1 MQQTS
6 RPARGSKRSGLR
18 TLLAGVLVATV
29 TVLIPA
35 DLGSAQS
42 PGHYREFGD
51 AGGFLNIIP
60 PGQDGVLNGPEAI
73 AAQGG
78 QYPPHVRDQLGM
90 YGDLVYNVPGLTE
103 DRLLE
108 FFKDASFGVR
118 ADDIDRVYSPT
129 PGVTVIR
136 DQSFGVPHIFGETR
150 YATMFAQGYTVA
162 EDRLFLMDTL
172 RHVGR
177 ARTSEFLG
185 ASESNQQLDRE
196 QLAVAPYKEEDFTA
210 QIQAGIN
217 ASPDGPAIYA
227 DVLAYADGVNAYIN
241 EALADAS
248 KMPAE
253 YGALQQTPAP
263 WKPEDAVAIASLV
276 GAIFGKGGG
285 GELTNFCGFKSLT
298 AELGGDA
305 ATANAVFN
313 DLHFPND
320 AEAPTSS
327 RDPFPYMTNLGPA
340 DPAGHPDID
349 CGTLSPIEQG
359 GPPLQDLL
367 DAISGDSPPIP
378 TFPQALSNALL
389 IGAQHSKTGSPIAIF
404 GPQTAYFIPQL
415 LVEKDVHGPGIDA
428 RGVAFAGTDLFVQI
442 GRGQNYA
449 WSATSAGG
457 DNIDQW
463 VLRLCEPGGGPAT
476 TNSLGYEHNGV
487 CKPIETFQHTQVAKP
502 SAVGQGPIV
511 LSWRVDRT
519 ADYGPLVARGT
530 LEDGTPIAIASLR
543 STYQAELGSAPG
555 FYKLNNPANLTNG
568 FDSFR
573 TIMGEGVHYT
583 FNWFYIDAE
592 DIGYQHSCR
601 CPQRAQ
607 GDDPYMPTWGT
618 GQWDWEGYIP
628 LSAQPTDLNPAEG
641 YISSWNNK
649 QAPLFRA
656 NDRNFAYGPVYRS
669 QLLDKRVE
677 AAIAAGKVDWTD
689 AVNIMED
696 AGTVDLRGQED
707 LPLLLQ
713 ALGPTAPAGTDPRA
727 QDMRNRL
734 AAWLQTE
741 THRIDRNRD
750 GQYDDPQSAA
760 IMDAWWPRLSHAIF
774 DANSGHAIDHL
785 RIGLED
791 TDRTSHLGS
800 AFNGA
805 FYAHVNKDLRRVLGL
820 PQSDPWSRAYC
831 GGGNLAAC
839 RAALWDSLEQA
850 AADLEQEFGVA
861 ETEAE
866 CNDPIDN
873 DGDGLVNDG
882 CPASGAPESGN
893 QCATA
898 LDDDLDGAINDG
910 CPKSTEPD
918 VADWKRGM
926 DYEDVRHSAVGVT
939 TVPAI
944 HWINRPTFQQVVM
957 IGSDPADTDDDNDG
971 VPDSADN
978 CPTTANPGQEDQD
991 GDGIG
996 DVCDPDRDGDG
1007 IANASDNC
1015 PAVPNPTQSDADG
1028 DGIGDACDPDID
1040 GDGVANASDNCPAVP
1055 NPGQVDADGDGI
1067 GDACDHDVRVSKFST
1082 GGRDLTLGANGTI
1095 ERQVLARCQSL
1106 SPHTDIVRCTV
1117 EIVGL
1122 PAGCIALNVETG
1134 TAAASPGGLVLDNTS
1149 SYASGQERKF
1159 DFKLRITCSPNPPQT
1174 AIALI
1179 ARADHDGDDGLG
1191 PDDDDTSPA
1200 NNRITRLH
1208 RLD

>member
-1 MQQTS
+1 MQRTS
-6 RPARGSKRSGLR
+6 RSGRQSNWLR
-18 TLLAGVLVATV
+18 TLLAAGLVAIV
-29 TVLIPA
+29 TLLLPGDV
-35 DLGSAQS
+35 GSAQS
-42 PGHYREFGD
+42 TGHYREFGD

-78 QYPPHVRDQLGM
+78 QYPPHVRDQLDM

-118 ADDIDRVYSPT
+118 EDDIDRVYSPT
-129 PGVTVIR
+129 AGVTVIR

-150 YATMFAQGYTVA
+150 YATMFAQGYTGA

-185 ASESNQQLDRE
+185 ASESNQALDRE

-210 QIQAGIN
+210 QLEQGRTAVPEGEL
-217 ASPDGPAIYA
+217 IYA
-227 DVLAYADGVNAYIN
+227 DLLAYVDGVNAYIN

-253 YGALQQTPAP
+253 YGALQQTPAA

-276 GAIFGKGGG
+276 GAVFGKGGG

-298 AELGGDA
+298 AELGGDV
-305 ATANAVFN
+305 ATAGAVFN

-327 RDPFPYMTNLGPA
+327 RDPAPYMTDLGAA

-349 CGTLSPIEQG
+349 CGTLSPIEPG

-378 TFPQALSNALL
+378 SFPDSLSNALL
-389 IGAQHSKTGSPIAIF
+389 IAAENSKTGSPIAIF
-404 GPQTAYFIPQL
+404 GPQTGYFIPQL

-442 GRGQNYA
+442 GRGRNYA

-463 VLRLCEPGGGPAT
+463 VLRLCEPGGGPPT
-476 TNSLGYEHNGV
+476 TESMGYEHNET
-487 CKPIETFQHTQVAKP
+487 CKSIETFQHTQIAKP
-502 SAVGQGPIV
+502 SAAGQGPIV

-543 STYQAELGSAPG
+543 STYRAELGSAPG
-555 FYKLNNPANLTNG
+555 FYKLNNPANMTNG
-568 FDSFR
+568 FESFR

-592 DIGYQHSCR
+592 DIGYQHSCK

-618 GQWDWEGYIP
+618 GQWDWQGYIP
-628 LSAQPTDLNPAEG
+628 LSAQPTDVNPAEG

-649 QAPLFRA
+649 QAPQFRA
-656 NDRNFAYGPVYRS
+656 NDRNFSYGPVYRS
-669 QLLDKRVE
+669 QLLDKRTE
-677 AAIAAGKVDWTD
+677 AAIAGGKVDWTD

-713 ALGPTAPAGTDPRA
+713 ALGATAPPGTDPRA
-727 QDMRNRL
+727 QDMRDRL

-750 GQYDDPQSAA
+750 GEYDDPQSAA
-760 IMDAWWPRLSHAIF
+760 IMDAWWPRLSHAMF
-774 DANSGHAIDHL
+774 DANSAHAIDHL

-791 TDRTSHLGS
+791 GDRRAHLGS

-820 PQSDPWSRAYC
+820 PVSDPWSRAYC
-831 GGGNLAAC
+831 GAGNLDDC
-839 RAALWDSLEQA
+839 RATLWNSMAQA
-850 AADLEQEFGVA
+850 AADLEAEFDSP
-861 ETEAE
+861 
-866 CNDPIDN
+866 N
-873 DGDGLVNDG
+873 
-882 CPASGAPESGN
+882 
-893 QCATA
+893 
-898 LDDDLDGAINDG
+898 
-910 CPKSTEPD
+910 

-926 DYEDVRHSAVGVT
+926 DYEDVRHSPVGVT

-944 HWINRPTFQQVVM
+944 HWINRPTFQQVVQ
-957 IGSDPADTDDDNDG
+957 IGSDPASADDDNDG
-971 VPDSADN
+971 VPDASDN
-978 CPTTANPGQEDQD
+978 CPNDFNPGQEDQD

-1007 IANASDNC
+1007 VANSSDNC
-1015 PAVPNPTQSDADG
+1015 PNDSNPTQSDADG
-1028 DGIGDACDPDID
+1028 DGIGDVCDPDID
-1040 GDGVANASDNCPAVP
+1040 GDGVPNDSDNCPNDP
-1055 NPGQVDADGDGI
+1055 NPDQADSNGDGI
-1067 GDACDHDVRVSKFST
+1067 GDACHHDVRVSKFST
-1082 GGRDLTLGANGTI
+1082 GGRDLRLGGDGTV

-1106 SPHTDIVRCTV
+1106 SPHPEIIRCTV

-1122 PAGCIALNVETG
+1122 PTGCIALNVQTG
-1134 TAAASPGGLVLDNTS
+1134 MTAPSPGGLVLDNTS
-1149 SYASGQERKF
+1149 SYAPDQEKKF
-1159 DFKLRITCSPNPPQT
+1159 DFRLRISCSPNPPQT

-1191 PDDDDTSPA
+1191 PDDDDISPA